1 MRISLLN
8 LVNFSFLFSLICYWF
23 YRSSE

>member
-1 MRISLLN
+1 MAFSLLK
-8 LVNFSFLFSLICYWF
+8 LVKVSFLFSLICYWF